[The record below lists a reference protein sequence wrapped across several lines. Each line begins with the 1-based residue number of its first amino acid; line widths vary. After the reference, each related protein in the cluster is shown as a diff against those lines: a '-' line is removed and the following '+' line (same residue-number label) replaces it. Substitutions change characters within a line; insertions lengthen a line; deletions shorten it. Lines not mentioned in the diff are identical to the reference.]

1 MATLALLLLG
11 GTAEA
16 QNSDALKRKYESK
29 LTEAFVGKINWAHSL
44 EEAKKRARAEGK
56 PILGYFTRSYSP

>member
-1 MATLALLLLG
+1 MG
-11 GTAEA
+11 GAAEA
-16 QNSDALKRKYESK
+16 QNSEALKRKYESK
-29 LTEAFVGKINWAHSL
+29 LAEAFVGKVKWAHSL